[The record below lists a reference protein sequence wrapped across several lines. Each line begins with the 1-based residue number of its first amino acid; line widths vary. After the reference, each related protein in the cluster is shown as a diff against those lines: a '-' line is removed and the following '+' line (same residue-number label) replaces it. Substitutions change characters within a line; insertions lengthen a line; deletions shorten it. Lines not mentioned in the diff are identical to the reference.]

1 MHFSLRSRH
10 LRPSLLASSLLLAVS
25 AQGQEKLDVDLPAA
39 PLGQAINALA
49 QQSSV
54 QILFAGDLGAGRQA
68 PALKGRFTPEEALRQ
83 LLRDSGLKAQA
94 RDEHT
99 FIVVPASEAAV
110 PATQARSEPLDMEQM
125 EITASRTSSD
135 LVSATRQST
144 VIEHAQLEELRQ
156 GSDSLATVLAKAV
169 PGMSDSSRTITE
181 YGQTLR
187 GRSMLVMVDGVPLN
201 TNRDSSR
208 NLANIDPALIER
220 IEVIRGSSAIYG
232 SGATGGIISITTRPA
247 GGENRAETRLSAT
260 SPLTRLGSD
269 GLGGQ
274 FQQYFAGSLGA
285 LDYSFDFGTRHV
297 GASYDAHGDRIAPE
311 PSQGDLFDSNVYNIG
326 GKLGLRIDENQR
338 VQLALSHYD
347 ARQDT
352 DYATDP
358 RVARLP
364 PGSVPANAIK
374 GLELDEQN
382 RIRNTLANLEY
393 ENLDILG
400 SRLSAQLYYRDYFTR
415 FTPFD
420 ARAVSTRGGNVDQ
433 IMQNSEVFG
442 SRLTLRTP
450 LGESGN
456 TELVWGGDYNQ
467 ERSDMPLDVFDPAA
481 YDASGGLVFD
491 KIGKLTY
498 MPPLRTRSAGAF
510 AQLQHRFDEH
520 WSIDGGLRYE
530 YSTAEFDDFI
540 PLSES
545 KAASPVTV
553 KGGDL
558 DYDAVLSNLGIV
570 YSPVAGQEIYAS
582 FSQGFQLPDVGIQLR
597 NARRGFDIGSSNLE
611 PRTGEDQQLRTRLA
625 WRHRRQHPGQPG
637 AVLHHLQAGRR
648 AELQQRPDPHP
659 HQGAHPRRRGQ
670 RRLAQRRRSLG
681 RGRQR
686 HLDARTREAGR
697 QGLAGH
703 DRLPRAAA
711 EADRLPAIQAGCRL
725 EQPPAGHLLRLQG
738 LPSRRRGKLRPAPGQ
753 HLHHGRPG
761 QPVPHHPRRPV
772 EPGHPEPVQPRL
784 LPALQPVAAQQQQ
797 HQPPAGAGHGAD
809 GELYTQL
816 VRGGRSHRT
825 WAGPVGREGASR
837 GKAAPLSWAGISV
850 QCRTPIQVGQVM
862 GKDRVR
868 RPAQNTTCP
877 DMPGCTSP
885 PIQISPPICSTLIRP
900 RRPKAVPWLA
910 V

>member
-1 MHFSLRSRH
+1 M
-10 LRPSLLASSLLLAVS
+10 
-25 AQGQEKLDVDLPAA
+25 
-39 PLGQAINALA
+39 
-49 QQSSV
+49 
-54 QILFAGDLGAGRQA
+54 
-68 PALKGRFTPEEALRQ
+68 
-83 LLRDSGLKAQA
+83 
-94 RDEHT
+94 
-99 FIVVPASEAAV
+99 
-110 PATQARSEPLDMEQM
+110 
-125 EITASRTSSD
+125 
-135 LVSATRQST
+135 
-144 VIEHAQLEELRQ
+144 
-156 GSDSLATVLAKAV
+156 
-169 PGMSDSSRTITE
+169 
-181 YGQTLR
+181 
-187 GRSMLVMVDGVPLN
+187 
-201 TNRDSSR
+201 
-208 NLANIDPALIER
+208 
-220 IEVIRGSSAIYG
+220 
-232 SGATGGIISITTRPA
+232 
-247 GGENRAETRLSAT
+247 
-260 SPLTRLGSD
+260 
-269 GLGGQ
+269 
-274 FQQYFAGSLGA
+274 
-285 LDYSFDFGTRHV
+285 
-297 GASYDAHGDRIAPE
+297 
-311 PSQGDLFDSNVYNIG
+311 
-326 GKLGLRIDENQR
+326 
-338 VQLALSHYD
+338 QLALSHYD

-467 ERSDMPLDVFDPAA
+467 ERSDMPLDVFDLAA

-611 PRTGEDQQLRTRLA
+611 PVKTNNYELGWRGAIGGNTLGSLALFYTTSKLGDVQSFNNGLILTRTKERIYGVEASADWLSDDEVWGAGGSATWMRGREKPDGKDWQDMTGYRVPPLKLTAYLQYKPDADWNNRLQA
-625 WRHRRQHPGQPG
+625 TFFDSKDYRLDGVESFGRRQVSTYTTVDLVSQY
-637 AVLHHLQAGRR
+637 RIT
-648 AELQQRPDPHP
+648 PDD
-659 HQGAHPRRRGQ
+659 Q
-670 RRLAQRRRSLG
+670 LSLG
-681 RGRQR
+681 
-686 HLDARTREAGR
+686 
-697 QGLAGH
+697 
-703 DRLPRAAA
+703 
-711 EADRLPAIQAGCRL
+711 IQNLFNRDYYPL
-725 EQPPAGHLLRLQG
+725 YSQLLRNNNNTSHL
-738 LPSRRRGKLRPAPGQ
+738 PAPGTV
-753 HLHHGRPG
+753 LT
-761 QPVPHHPRRPV
+761 
-772 EPGHPEPVQPRL
+772 
-784 LPALQPVAAQQQQ
+784 AS
-797 HQPPAGAGHGAD
+797 
-809 GELYTQL
+809 YT
-816 VRGGRSHRT
+816 HN
-825 WAGPVGREGASR
+825 W
-837 GKAAPLSWAGISV
+837 
-850 QCRTPIQVGQVM
+850 
-862 GKDRVR
+862 
-868 RPAQNTTCP
+868 
-877 DMPGCTSP
+877 
-885 PIQISPPICSTLIRP
+885 
-900 RRPKAVPWLA
+900 
-910 V
+910 

>member
-611 PRTGEDQQLRTRLA
+611 PVKTNNYELGWRGAIGGNTLGSLALFYTTSKLGDVQSFNNGLILTRTKERIYGVEASADWLSDDEVWGAGGSATWMRGREKPDGKDWQDMTGYRVPPLKLTAYLQYKPDADWNNRLQA
-625 WRHRRQHPGQPG
+625 TFFYSKDYRLDGVESFGRRQVSTYTTVDLVSQY
-637 AVLHHLQAGRR
+637 RIT
-648 AELQQRPDPHP
+648 PDD
-659 HQGAHPRRRGQ
+659 Q
-670 RRLAQRRRSLG
+670 LSLG
-681 RGRQR
+681 
-686 HLDARTREAGR
+686 
-697 QGLAGH
+697 
-703 DRLPRAAA
+703 
-711 EADRLPAIQAGCRL
+711 IQNLFNRDYYPL
-725 EQPPAGHLLRLQG
+725 YSQLLRNNNNTSHL
-738 LPSRRRGKLRPAPGQ
+738 PAPGTV
-753 HLHHGRPG
+753 LT
-761 QPVPHHPRRPV
+761 
-772 EPGHPEPVQPRL
+772 
-784 LPALQPVAAQQQQ
+784 AS
-797 HQPPAGAGHGAD
+797 
-809 GELYTQL
+809 YT
-816 VRGGRSHRT
+816 HN
-825 WAGPVGREGASR
+825 W
-837 GKAAPLSWAGISV
+837 
-850 QCRTPIQVGQVM
+850 
-862 GKDRVR
+862 
-868 RPAQNTTCP
+868 
-877 DMPGCTSP
+877 
-885 PIQISPPICSTLIRP
+885 
-900 RRPKAVPWLA
+900 
-910 V
+910 